1 MRTLVSTLITG
12 TLGGGT
18 QSLEIYYF
26 IVILSAV
33 MNILF
38 EGISVVCYT
47 KKYVFKIYLYM
58 YITVLLTLNCAC
70 DLELVHIPVPYL
82 IKERL

>member
-1 MRTLVSTLITG
+1 
-12 TLGGGT
+12 
-18 QSLEIYYF
+18 
-26 IVILSAV
+26 

-38 EGISVVCYT
+38 ERISVVCYT
-47 KKYVFKIYLYM
+47 KRYVFKIYLYM

-70 DLELVHIPVPYL
+70 DLELVDIPVPYL